1 MQQKASSDLLYLH
14 HVIVERKKKNYATKT
29 IFRSTLAAS
38 FHSLCKPEVMLSK
51 ISCVHGMVRPPIG

>member
-29 IFRSTLAAS
+29 IFRSTL
-38 FHSLCKPEVMLSK
+38 
-51 ISCVHGMVRPPIG
+51 